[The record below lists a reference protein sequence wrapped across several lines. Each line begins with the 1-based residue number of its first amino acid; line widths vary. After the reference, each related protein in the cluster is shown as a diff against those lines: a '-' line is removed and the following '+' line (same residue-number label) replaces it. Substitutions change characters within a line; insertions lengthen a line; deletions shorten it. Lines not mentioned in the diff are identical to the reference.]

1 MKRRGEACKDRR
13 PTRPGQGARR
23 RDEKT
28 IDATASYRLKDKKAD
43 IHGQHS
49 EA

>member
-1 MKRRGEACKDRR
+1 MQRQETNKTWTGSSEE
-13 PTRPGQGARR
+13 

-28 IDATASYRLKDKKAD
+28 IDATASYRLKDKKAN